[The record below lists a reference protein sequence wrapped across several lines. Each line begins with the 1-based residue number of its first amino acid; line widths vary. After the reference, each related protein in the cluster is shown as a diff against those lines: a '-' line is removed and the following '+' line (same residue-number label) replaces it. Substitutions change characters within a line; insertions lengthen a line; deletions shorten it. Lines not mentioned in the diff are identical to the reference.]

1 MNIKKRCVLRRIYFR
16 NEAPH
21 SVKLNE
27 VDVEPANCLELTPPV
42 LEADN
47 QETPHVS
54 WNRVR
59 NIQWFYLNPNQ
70 PNPV

>member
-1 MNIKKRCVLRRIYFR
+1 MIYSLHNGETKINIKKDCVLRRTYFR
-16 NEAPH
+16 NEVSY

-27 VDVEPANCLELTPPV
+27 VDVEPANCLELRQPIQK
-42 LEADN
+42 ADN

-59 NIQWFYLNPNQ
+59 NIQ
-70 PNPV
+70 